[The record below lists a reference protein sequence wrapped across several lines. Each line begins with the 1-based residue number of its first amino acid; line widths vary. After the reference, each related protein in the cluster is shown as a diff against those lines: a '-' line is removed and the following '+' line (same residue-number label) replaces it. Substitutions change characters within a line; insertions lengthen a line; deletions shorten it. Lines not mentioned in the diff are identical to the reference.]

1 MKFGT
6 NVDPNKKPLEYKF
19 EADIVSKKQS
29 WVMEFTM
36 SVLQLN
42 LKILCSIQKPA
53 DLSNL
58 KIS

>member
-29 WVMEFTM
+29 WVMEFKHV
-36 SVLQLN
+36 SAAAQFENFFVLFKSLQ
-42 LKILCSIQKPA
+42 ICQI
-53 DLSNL
+53 
-58 KIS
+58 